1 MLEKLESVESIRVDQ
16 LGEPAASLRM
26 QAGPPEFP
34 VTTSPDV
41 GGDFGG
47 PTVQVSI
54 VVGEPNM
61 LIGEKGQTL
70 FELQHILKLM
80 LRKKISE
87 PFYLALDINEY
98 KKNKEEYLRD
108 LAQTTA
114 DEVVL
119 LKKPKELPPMSSSE
133 RRVIH
138 MALAS
143 RTDVASESLGDGLDR
158 RVVIKL
164 SST

>member
-1 MLEKLESVESIRVDQ
+1 MLNKEQLQTIEEEIHHLLERLETPSEVKVEQ
-16 LGEPAASLRM
+16 GEDS
-26 QAGPPEFP
+26 EE
-34 VTTSPDV
+34 
-41 GGDFGG
+41 

-54 VVGEPNM
+54 VVREPQM

-80 LRKKISE
+80 LRKKIPE

-108 LAQTTA
+108 LAQTAA
-114 DEVVL
+114 DEVML
-119 LKKPKELPPMSSSE
+119 LKKPKELPAMPAAE

-138 MALAS
+138 VALS
-143 RTDVASESLGDGLDR
+143 GRTDVVSESLGDGLDR
-158 RVVIKL
+158 RVVVKVKN
-164 SST
+164 

>member
-1 MLEKLESVESIRVDQ
+1 MLNKEQLQTIEKEIYQLLQRLEMPSEVRVEQ
-16 LGEPAASLRM
+16 GE
-26 QAGPPEFP
+26 GPE
-34 VTTSPDV
+34 
-41 GGDFGG
+41 G

-54 VVGEPNM
+54 VVGEPSM

-80 LRKKISE
+80 LRKKIAE

-119 LKKPKELPPMSSSE
+119 LKKQKELPPMPSAE

-138 MALAS
+138 VALAN
-143 RTDVASESLGDGLDR
+143 RTDVTSESLGDGPDR
-158 RVVIKL
+158 RVVIRL

>member
-1 MLEKLESVESIRVDQ
+1 MEQ
-16 LGEPAASLRM
+16 GE
-26 QAGPPEFP
+26 GPE
-34 VTTSPDV
+34 
-41 GGDFGG
+41 G

-54 VVGEPNM
+54 VAGEPSM

-80 LRKKISE
+80 LRKKIAE

-119 LKKPKELPPMSSSE
+119 LKKQKELPPMPSAE

-138 MALAS
+138 VALAN
-143 RTDVASESLGDGLDR
+143 RTDVTSESLGDGPDR
-158 RVVIKL
+158 RVVIRL

>member
-1 MLEKLESVESIRVDQ
+1 MLNKEQLQIIEQEVRRLLEKLGMAVDIKVAQ
-16 LGEPAASLRM
+16 EEGLEEPA
-26 QAGPPEFP
+26 
-34 VTTSPDV
+34 
-41 GGDFGG
+41 
-47 PTVQVSI
+47 VQVALR
-54 VVGEPNM
+54 VEEPKM
-61 LIGEKGQTL
+61 IIGERGQTL

-80 LRKKISE
+80 LRKKITD
-87 PFYLALDINEY
+87 PFYLSLDVNEY

-114 DEVVL
+114 DEVIL

-138 MALAS
+138 MALS
-143 RTDVASESLGDGLDR
+143 RRSDVVSESVGEGIDR

-164 SST
+164 KT

>member
-1 MLEKLESVESIRVDQ
+1 MLNQAQLQTIEQETRQLLEKLEIPSEVRVEQVEES
-16 LGEPAASLRM
+16 GE
-26 QAGPPEFP
+26 
-34 VTTSPDV
+34 
-41 GGDFGG
+41 

-54 VVGEPNM
+54 VVEEPQL

-70 FELQHILKLM
+70 FELQHVLKLM
-80 LRKKISE
+80 LRKKIAE

-108 LAQTTA
+108 LAQTAA

-119 LKKPKELPPMSSSE
+119 SKKPKELPPMPSSE
-133 RRVIH
+133 RRLIH
-138 MALAS
+138 VALAD
-143 RTDVASESLGDGLDR
+143 RTDVVSESLGDGLDR

-164 SST
+164 KA

>member
-1 MLEKLESVESIRVDQ
+1 MLNKEQLQPIEKETRHLFERLEMPAEVRVEQREES
-16 LGEPAASLRM
+16 E
-26 QAGPPEFP
+26 E
-34 VTTSPDV
+34 
-41 GGDFGG
+41 

-54 VVGEPNM
+54 VVEEPKM

-70 FELQHILKLM
+70 FELQHVLKLL
-80 LRKKISE
+80 LRKKIAE

-108 LAQTTA
+108 LAKTAA

-138 MALAS
+138 MVLAG
-143 RTDVASESLGDGLDR
+143 RTDVISESFGDGADR
-158 RVVIKL
+158 RVVIRAKQ
-164 SST
+164 

>member
-1 MLEKLESVESIRVDQ
+1 MLSKEQLQTIEKEIHHVLERLEMPSEVRVEQEEDSQ
-16 LGEPAASLRM
+16 E
-26 QAGPPEFP
+26 
-34 VTTSPDV
+34 
-41 GGDFGG
+41 

-54 VVGEPNM
+54 VAAEPKM

-80 LRKKISE
+80 LRKKIAE
-87 PFYLALDINEY
+87 PFYLMLDINEY

-119 LKKPKELPPMSSSE
+119 LKKPKELPPMPSSE

-138 MALAS
+138 LTLAG
-143 RTDVASESLGDGLDR
+143 RTDVVSESVGEGPDR
-158 RVVIKL
+158 RVAIKL
-164 SST
+164 KA